1 MKISLANTEA
11 TLGLGITLGESLPP
25 GSVILLE
32 GDLGAGKTTLVQG
45 IGKGLGITEPIV
57 SPTFTLIN
65 EYTEGRLPLYH
76 LDLYRLEP
84 QEVLSLNLE
93 SYWEGVE
100 VTPGI
105 VAIEWAERMPYKPD
119 SYLSISLTHR
129 EEGDVCLEKFG
140 SEETSAPR
148 QLLSDAERQERTGS
162 TFRYDGLRQVEITSF
177 DCAIDKII
185 AVIYGSRTHAKY
197 NESSGNS

>member
-1 MKISLANTEA
+1 MKIFLADAEA
-11 TLGLGITLGESLPP
+11 TLRLGIALGESLSA

-45 IGKGLGITEPIV
+45 IGKGLGITELVV

-84 QEVLSLNLE
+84 QEVAALNLE
-93 SYWEGVE
+93 TYWEGVE
-100 VTPGI
+100 VIPGI

-119 SYLSISLTHR
+119 SYLSINLTYEH
-129 EEGDVCLEKFG
+129 EV
-140 SEETSAPR
+140 TR
-148 QLLSDAERQERTGS
+148 QA
-162 TFRYDGLRQVEITSF
+162 EITPF
-177 DCAIDKII
+177 NCAISEAI
-185 AVIYGSRTHAKY
+185 ASI
-197 NESSGNS
+197 